1 MKFVKVL
8 NNLKGLIV
16 CILLWALM
24 ILVWS
29 FNGEPSPLDDITF
42 GGVVF
47 FVVGALILMP
57 VVIWLANHPNALLV
71 LLLMIFTRNEKSKL
85 PWQ

>member
-1 MKFVKVL
+1 MKRKV
-8 NNLKGLIV
+8 IV
-16 CILLWALM
+16 CIMLWALM
-24 ILVWS
+24 IFVWS
-29 FNGEPSPLDDITF
+29 FNGEALPLDDITF

-71 LLLMIFTRNEKSKL
+71 LLLMVLTRNEKSKL

>member
-1 MKFVKVL
+1 MKFLKTL
-8 NNLKGLIV
+8 NNLKGLII

-24 ILVWS
+24 IAVWVCA
-29 FNGEPSPLDDITF
+29 EPSPLDDITF

-57 VVIWLANHPNALLV
+57 VVIWLANHPNALL
-71 LLLMIFTRNEKSKL
+71 LLLLIILTRNEKGKL